1 VSDSPSA
8 PAAPAPARDG
18 IYVPTDEGHPRRWAM
33 LRVLVVSLLVVVLD
47 NTVLNIALPTIQ
59 KDLSA
64 TASELIWAVD
74 AYQLVFAALLFTWG
88 VLGDRYG
95 RKRILMVGLTL
106 FAIASAICAFSV
118 NAGMLIAFRAIMG
131 IGGAAVLPVTLAI
144 ITVVFPRHERG
155 RAIGLWAAAVGGAVA
170 LGPVLGGLLL
180 QYPQWTNWLTG
191 NDWGSVFLINVPIVA
206 VGLYGIWRVVPET
219 LNPHPQR
226 LDLVGLLL
234 SIVGLVSLVY
244 GIIHVS
250 ETLKW
255 GVASVIVPIV
265 FGLVVLAVFVIN
277 EARSDHK
284 SFDVSLFKNRGFSV
298 SIAAVSLA
306 FFALSGV
313 TFSLPFYL
321 QILRGYTTLQAGLL
335 FVPFA
340 VGQLLGA
347 PRSAAMVARFGYR
360 AVMTT
365 GLLIVSVALFSLT
378 RLQLDTPVWVMIVM
392 FFFFGF
398 GMGNVIAPAST
409 VMQNVLPL
417 PRVGAGSAVQN
428 TVRQVFGA
436 FGVAVIGTVLA
447 TRYADNVA
455 GALAPLPPQAQETA
469 KTSVQLTQLVLQ
481 KAEAA
486 GAPPAA
492 VAHVR
497 AGAFDAFLTASH
509 ITYWISTIVIVLAA
523 AIVLFLL
530 PNITP
535 PSAHPE
541 GGAPAE
547 TPQQEAAYEAEVDAE
562 ASVVPVAEDEAQIAL
577 GDGVPGRAV
586 PETS

>member
-1 VSDSPSA
+1 
-8 PAAPAPARDG
+8 
-18 IYVPTDEGHPRRWAM
+18 M

-64 TASELIWAVD
+64 SASELIWAVD

-95 RKRILMVGLTL
+95 RKRILMIGLTL

-206 VGLYGIWRVVPET
+206 VGLVGIWRVVPET
-219 LNPHPQR
+219 LNPNPQR
-226 LDLVGLLL
+226 IDLLGLLL
-234 SIVGLVSLVY
+234 SIIGLVSLVY

-265 FGLVVLAVFVIN
+265 FGLAVLAVFVIN

-340 VGQLLGA
+340 VGQFLGA

-360 AVMTT
+360 AVITT
-365 GLLIVSVALFSLT
+365 GLLIVAVALFSLT
-378 RLQLDTPVWVMIVM
+378 RLQLDTPVWVMVIM
-392 FFFFGF
+392 FFLFGF

-409 VMQNVLPL
+409 VVQNVLPL

-447 TRYADNVA
+447 TRYADKVT
-455 GALAPLPPQAQETA
+455 GALAPLPPDVREGV
-469 KTSVQLTQLVLQ
+469 KTSVQLTQQALV
-481 KAEAA
+481 K
-486 GAPPAA
+486 APPV
-492 VAHVR
+492 VAEKIRPV
-497 AGAFDAFLTASH
+497 AFDAFLTASH
-509 ITYWISTIVIVLAA
+509 ITYWISTGVIVLAA
-523 AIVLFLL
+523 AVVLFLL
-530 PNITP
+530 PHITP
-535 PSAHPE
+535 PTAHPE
-541 GGAPAE
+541 GDAPAE
-547 TPQQEAAYEAEVDAE
+547 APRDAAAQEVEADDE